1 MKYLY
6 VLLAFSFLFS
16 CKDENKKHAESV
28 LREWM
33 NKEIVFPNKMYFS
46 IQGKENVDFRI
57 KIPNIRLSP
66 MLILPVAP
74 VVNYTCLNGKS

>member
-46 IQGKENVDFRI
+46 IPDSVHEK
-57 KIPNIRLSP
+57 
-66 MLILPVAP
+66 A
-74 VVNYTCLNGKS
+74 

>member
-1 MKYLY
+1 
-6 VLLAFSFLFS
+6 
-16 CKDENKKHAESV
+16 
-28 LREWM
+28 M